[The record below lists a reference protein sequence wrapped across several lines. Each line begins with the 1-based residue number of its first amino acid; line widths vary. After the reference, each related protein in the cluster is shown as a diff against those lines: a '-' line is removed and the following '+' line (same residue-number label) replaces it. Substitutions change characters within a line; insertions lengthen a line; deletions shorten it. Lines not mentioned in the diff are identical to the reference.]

1 MFIGDDKMPEEQVN
15 KVTVRG
21 FLVEE
26 SFGNIPLIDIAT
38 DYYCKELQY
47 HGDECNSMMKN

>member
-1 MFIGDDKMPEEQVN
+1 MPEEQVN

-38 DYYCKELQY
+38 DYYCKKLQY
-47 HGDECNSMMKN
+47 HGDEYNSMMKN

>member
-26 SFGNIPLIDIAT
+26 SFGNISLIDIAT
-38 DYYCKELQY
+38 DYYCKELQH
-47 HGDECNSMMKN
+47 HGDEYNSMMKN

>member
-1 MFIGDDKMPEEQVN
+1 MPEEQVN

-21 FLVEE
+21 FLDEE
-26 SFGNIPLIDIAT
+26 SFGNIPLIDIAP

-47 HGDECNSMMKN
+47 HGDEYNSMMKN

>member
-47 HGDECNSMMKN
+47 HSDEYNSMMKN

>member
-1 MFIGDDKMPEEQVN
+1 MPEEQVN

-26 SFGNIPLIDIAT
+26 SFGNIPLIA
-38 DYYCKELQY
+38 
-47 HGDECNSMMKN
+47 KNYSIMAMSTIQ

>member
-1 MFIGDDKMPEEQVN
+1 MPEEQVN

-21 FLVEE
+21 FIVEE

-38 DYYCKELQY
+38 DFIA
-47 HGDECNSMMKN
+47 KNYSIMTMITA

>member
-1 MFIGDDKMPEEQVN
+1 MPEEQVYN
-15 KVTVRG
+15 VRVKG

-26 SFGNIPLIDIAT
+26 SFGNITLIDIAT

-47 HGDECNSMMKN
+47 HGDEYNSMMKN

>member
-1 MFIGDDKMPEEQVN
+1 MPEKQVN

-21 FLVEE
+21 FIVEE

-38 DYYCKELQY
+38 DYYCKELQHHDDD
-47 HGDECNSMMKN
+47 HGLMMKN